1 MRSADGPLPIPNP
14 PRVTPH
20 KLFSGAGLKRS
31 AAAAA
36 AAAATNAESADVD
49 RARAVQ
55 QHRCL
60 SPINRTGF
68 ERRAR
73 QIILSPWG
81 KLKAG

>member
-20 KLFSGAGLKRS
+20 TLFSGAGLKRS

-36 AAAATNAESADVD
+36 AAINAESADVD

-55 QHRCL
+55 QHLCL

>member
-1 MRSADGPLPIPNP
+1 MKEATVRSAGGPLPIPSP

-20 KLFSGAGLKRS
+20 ALFSGAGLKRS
-31 AAAAA
+31 AAA
-36 AAAATNAESADVD
+36 TSADVD

-55 QHRCL
+55 QHLRGVHHKPDC
-60 SPINRTGF
+60 S

-73 QIILSPWG
+73 QITLSPWG